1 MTERIASFLEQI
13 PFAPRLNAFKLDR
26 VLITIALILA
36 GVFIYDVAQGW
47 ASLGFMG
54 QHLLELSP
62 FLIASVL
69 IAAWVKATGV
79 DSLIGRAFSGKQ
91 GRAVILA
98 ALAGA
103 MSPFCSCGV
112 VPLIAA
118 LLSAGVPLAPVMAF
132 WLASPIMDPEM
143 FVLTSAVL
151 GVEFAVAKTLAAAA
165 MGLLGGVAVMIFA
178 GKGIFRDPLIGI
190 ASTCG
195 TGRIMRAEKPVWRFW
210 NEEPRRAMFG
220 SEVKSSTLFLGK
232 WMALAFLLESIMIG
246 YAPMD
251 QIGGWLAS
259 LGHWAIPAAAA
270 VGVPAYM
277 NGYAAIPFTDA
288 LMQLGLTPASAL
300 SFMVAGGVTSIP
312 AAVAVKA
319 LVRGPVFGFY
329 LGIAA
334 IGSVSIGFLYAAYL
348 GTFGG

>member
-1 MTERIASFLEQI
+1 MTERIATFLDHI
-13 PFAPRLNAFKLDR
+13 APEGGFKLKLDR
-26 VLITIALILA
+26 VLLA
-36 GVFIYDVAQGW
+36 MLLVLVGLFVFDRAQGW
-47 ASLGFMG
+47 ESLSFLGTAM
-54 QHLLELSP
+54 LELSP

-69 IAAWVKATGV
+69 IAAWVKATGC
-79 DSLIGRAFSGKQ
+79 DALIGRAFSGKQ
-91 GRAVILA
+91 GRAVVLA

-103 MSPFCSCGV
+103 LSPFCSCGV

-151 GVEFAVAKTLAAAA
+151 GVELAVVKTLAAFF
-165 MGLLGGVAVMIFA
+165 MGLLGGLGAMIFA
-178 GKGIFRDPLIGI
+178 GRGIFADPLVGI

-195 TGRIMRAEKPVWRFW
+195 TGRIVRHEKPVWRFW
-210 NEEPRRAMFG
+210 QEGERVAKFWG
-220 SEVKSSTLFLGK
+220 ETKSAGFFLGK

-251 QIGGWLAS
+251 QIGEWLAG
-259 LGHWAIPAAAA
+259 LGFWAIPTAAA

-288 LMQLGLTPASAL
+288 LMQLGLEAPAAL
-300 SFMVAGGVTSIP
+300 SFMVAGGVTCIP

-319 LVRGPVFGFY
+319 LVRTSVFFYY

-334 IGSVSIGFLYAAYL
+334 FGSISVGFAYAAYIAVS
-348 GTFGG
+348 